1 MISVLMA
8 VNKTDKFLDKAISS
22 ILHQSFTKFEFI
34 IVCNGPLCVDI
45 CAHIEHNYSDPRIK
59 LFKSWVPGLANALN
73 FGLNYCSFD
82 YVARMDADDISHMD
96 RFEFQLK
103 FLEANLE
110 YGIVGCKVE
119 LIDEAGNTLPDPFYF
134 CKDNRHIKSKLP
146 YLNTLC
152 HPALMFRKKALLD
165 VGSYRYGFHS
175 EDHDLFIRI
184 SDETEWKF
192 ANIDQLLFSYR
203 RHSGQLTSGKQA
215 WRISREVSILL
226 LSHFLRTG
234 NPKYI
239 LGIILVSIPLLVTKQ
254 IVRKSIR
261 KLKH

>member
-8 VNKTDKFLDKAISS
+8 VNKTDEFLDGAISS
-22 ILHQSFTKFEFI
+22 ILCQSFTDFEFV
-34 IVCNGPLCVDI
+34 IVCNGPFCEDVF
-45 CAHIEHNYSDPRIK
+45 AYIEQNYSDPRIK
-59 LFKSWVPGLANALN
+59 LFTSWIPGLANALN

-82 YVARMDADDISHMD
+82 YVARMDADDISHTD
-96 RFEFQLK
+96 RFGIQLR
-103 FLEANLE
+103 FLETNPE
-110 YGIVGCKVE
+110 YGIVGCKVK
-119 LIDEAGNTLPDPFYF
+119 LIDEAALELPDPFYF
-134 CKDNRHIKSKLP
+134 CQDNSDIKAKLP

-165 VGSYRYGFHS
+165 VGAYKYGFHS

-192 ANIDQLLFSYR
+192 ANVNQLLFSYR

-226 LSHFLRTG
+226 LLHFLRSG
-234 NPKYI
+234 NPKY
-239 LGIILVSIPLLVTKQ
+239 LMGIILVSVPLLMIKKV
-254 IVRKSIR
+254 IR
-261 KLKH
+261 KTIRRLKH